1 MAGRDRQR
9 LLRLLPYLGRDRRR
23 LGLTLLLLIP
33 VAFAAAVQPLLVGQA
48 IAVLRRGAAG
58 ANESV
63 LPWLQ
68 GLDTP
73 DALRLLVL
81 LLLAAVCTRL
91 GLQGLQSF
99 SVQAIGQRLTARIR
113 DDLFRHALELSL
125 RFHDRTPVGKLLT
138 RLTSDVDALAEVFGS
153 GAVGVLADLVTLVV
167 IAVTMLA
174 IEWRLG
180 LLLLASQLPVTFGI
194 LWLQR
199 CYRRAN
205 YRVREELAQL
215 NADLQENLQGLEVVQ
230 MFRREAVNS
239 ARFATTTAA
248 YRQAVTG
255 TILYDSAISA
265 FIEWVALTAVAAVL
279 ALGGWMVSGGAMGL
293 GTLTTFIL
301 YSQRLFD
308 PLRQLAER
316 FTQIQGG
323 LTAVERI
330 GELLEEPIEIQDR
343 SQHGAPV
350 SSAAS
355 RRSTGFLPPATALPA
370 AASAPSE
377 TTLPA
382 ASGEVVFEE
391 VSFAYRPDEP
401 ILHGLSF
408 RIAPGEHVALVGPTG
423 SGKSTVIRLLCRLYE
438 PQHGRILLDG
448 VDIRELPIASLRQR
462 LGVVLQDTFLFSGN
476 VADNLRLDAE
486 ISSDELRRLCGE
498 LGLTPLLGRLPD
510 GLATEL
516 RERGANLSS
525 GERQLLAVAR
535 VAIRNPSVLVMDEAT
550 AFLDPST
557 EATLQRDLDAL
568 LQQRT
573 AIVIAHRLATVEA
586 ADRILVLQR
595 GQLVEQGSHR
605 QLRAAGGLYAQLAA
619 LQEKGL
625 AAL

>member
-1 MAGRDRQR
+1 MARRDRER

-23 LGLTLLLLIP
+23 LTLTLVLLIP

-48 IAVLRRGAAG
+48 ISVLRRGSGA

-63 LPWLQ
+63 MPWLAAM
-68 GLDTP
+68 DTP
-73 DALRLLVL
+73 VALRTLVGL
-81 LLLAAVCTRL
+81 LLIAVLTRL
-91 GLQGLQSF
+91 GLQGLQTF
-99 SVQAIGQRLTARIR
+99 NVQAVGQRLTARIR
-113 DDLFRHALELSL
+113 NDLFAHAMALSL

-153 GAVGVLADLVTLVV
+153 GAVGVLADLVTLMV
-167 IAVTMLA
+167 IAITMIS

-180 LLLLASQLPVTFGI
+180 LLLLVAQVPVTLGI
-194 LWLQR
+194 LWLQGR
-199 CYRRAN
+199 YRKAN
-205 YRVREELAQL
+205 YRVREQLGQL

-239 ARFATTTAA
+239 ARFAVTTDA
-248 YRQAVTG
+248 YKRSVNG

-265 FIEWVALTAVAAVL
+265 FIEWVALSAVAVVL
-279 ALGGWMVSGGAMGL
+279 ALGGWMVTTGAMGL

-330 GELLEEPIEIQDR
+330 GELLEEPIEIQDLAAER
-343 SQHGAPV
+343 FRGPATPAAPV
-350 SSAAS
+350 AA
-355 RRSTGFLPPATALPA
+355 
-370 AASAPSE
+370 
-377 TTLPA
+377 
-382 ASGEVVFEE
+382 EVVFEN
-391 VSFAYRPDEP
+391 VSFAYRDDEP
-401 ILHGLSF
+401 ILSNLSF
-408 RIAPGEHVALVGPTG
+408 RIAPGEHVAIVGPTG
-423 SGKSTVIRLLCRLYE
+423 SGKTTVIRLLCRLYE
-438 PQHGRILLDG
+438 PQQGRILLDG
-448 VDIRELPIASLRQR
+448 TDIRELPIATLRQR

-476 VADNLRLDAE
+476 VADNLRLDAD

-498 LGLTPLLGRLPD
+498 LGLTPLLARLPD

-516 RERGANLSS
+516 RERGGNLSS
-525 GERQLLAVAR
+525 GERQLLSVAR

-550 AFLDPST
+550 AFMDPST
-557 EATLQRDLDAL
+557 EATLQRDLDKL

-586 ADRILVLQR
+586 ADRILVLKR
-595 GQLVEQGSHR
+595 GRLIEEGNHR
-605 QLRAAGGLYAQLAA
+605 QLRAAGGLYAQLAD
-619 LQEKGL
+619 LQERGL